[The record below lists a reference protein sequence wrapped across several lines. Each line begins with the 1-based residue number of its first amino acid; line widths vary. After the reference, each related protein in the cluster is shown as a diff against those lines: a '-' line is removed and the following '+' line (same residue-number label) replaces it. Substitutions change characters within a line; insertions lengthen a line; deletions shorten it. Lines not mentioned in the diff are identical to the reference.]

1 MRPTCVGTPNLS
13 TSSICIVFALLFL
26 GVPIN
31 SQEVSNGTIRGD
43 VVDGNGMPVA
53 GAKIVITALSANG
66 EVARIDTTSDGR
78 FVYAI
83 LREGLYTITA
93 TQDEVGNDFH
103 RVRVR
108 NDRTVEV
115 RFTLQPGARHRPW
128 IDGATRD
135 AFTDIFAAGVNAN
148 RNGAYD
154 EAVANF
160 SQAAE
165 LDPTCLE
172 CHYNNGV
179 VYTAIGQW
187 TKAEMA
193 FRRALAINTDYAPAY
208 YGLSALY
215 VQWERPE
222 DASTARAQA
231 NRIALAS
238 LDAGRQQATDDV
250 NRGITFYEAGNH
262 ADARR
267 QFQSVIDEY
276 PTHAPAYYWLGVT
289 LVENADMAAATRA
302 LRRYLS
308 LDPDGQHA
316 ELARSLLEKVTP

>member
-1 MRPTCVGTPNLS
+1 
-13 TSSICIVFALLFL
+13 
-26 GVPIN
+26 
-31 SQEVSNGTIRGD
+31 
-43 VVDGNGMPVA
+43 MPVA

-187 TKAEMA
+187 TES
-193 FRRALAINTDYAPAY
+193 RD
-208 YGLSALY
+208 G
-215 VQWERPE
+215 VQTC
-222 DASTARAQA
+222 SC
-231 NRIALAS
+231 
-238 LDAGRQQATDDV
+238 
-250 NRGITFYEAGNH
+250 H
-262 ADARR
+262 
-267 QFQSVIDEY
+267 
-276 PTHAPAYYWLGVT
+276 
-289 LVENADMAAATRA
+289 
-302 LRRYLS
+302 
-308 LDPDGQHA
+308 QH
-316 ELARSLLEKVTP
+316 